1 MAMPREMPWVEK
13 YRPRRLAE
21 IVNQTKA
28 IEQVK
33 AWVEAW
39 LAGKPPKKKA
49 LILAGPPGSGK
60 TTTVYALAREY
71 GFEVIELNASDE
83 RTYEKIERYVQAAYT
98 MDILGKHRKLI
109 FLDEADNIEP
119 SGAKEIAKLIDKA
132 RNPIIMAANHYWEVP
147 REIRA
152 KAQIVEYKRLTQ
164 RDIIKAL
171 VRILHM
177 EKTTVPKEVLYDIA
191 KHAGGDLRAAVNDL
205 QTVVTGGIEDAHEIL
220 AYRDTEK
227 SVFQALA
234 QVFATDNAKKAKMAT
249 LGVDMFPHELLQWID
264 ENVPYVYYRPGDIA
278 RAYEALSR
286 ADIYLGRAQ
295 RTGAYSL
302 WKYATDMMTAGVAV
316 AGVKKKGFVRIYPP
330 KTIKLLTESKTE
342 RGLRDSVIKKIMKEM
357 HMAKLE
363 ALETLNYLK
372 AIFENNPDVAAHFVV
387 YLDLDLKEVEFIA
400 GDKEKAKTI
409 WAKSMNI
416 EKKLKREGELEARAR
431 EAGKERE
438 EETAAEEEAKAG
450 EEAEGETEKAGK
462 EPEEEEISEEE
473 LEKAEEEIETV
484 GKEESE
490 KIDKPKKKG
499 KQATLFDFL
508 KK

>member
-1 MAMPREMPWVEK
+1 MPREALWVEK

-21 IVNQTKA
+21 MVNQTKA

-39 LAGKPPKKKA
+39 LAGKLPKKKA

-83 RTYEKIERYVQAAYT
+83 RTYEKIERYIQAAYT
-98 MDILGKHRKLI
+98 MDILGRHRKLI

-132 RNPIIMAANHYWEVP
+132 RNPILMSANHYWEIP
-147 REIRA
+147 REIRN

-164 RDIIKAL
+164 RDVIKAL
-171 VRILHM
+171 VRILHR
-177 EKTTVPKEVLYDIA
+177 EGVTVPKEVLYDIA

-205 QTVVTGGIEDAHEIL
+205 QTVVTGGTEDAHEVL

-234 QVFATDNAKKAKMAT
+234 QIFATDNAKKAKMAT

-264 ENVPYVYYRPGDIA
+264 ENVPYVYSRPGDIA
-278 RAYEALSR
+278 RAYEAISR

-295 RTGAYSL
+295 RTGNYGL

-330 KTIKLLTESKTE
+330 KTIKLLTQSKTE
-342 RGLRDSVIKKIMKEM
+342 RALRDSVVKKIMKEM

-363 ALETLNYLK
+363 ALETLNYLR
-372 AIFENNPDVAAHFVV
+372 AIFENNPEVAAHFVV
-387 YLDLDLKEVEFIA
+387 YLDLDLKEVEFIV
-400 GDKEKAKTI
+400 GDGEKAKTI

-431 EAGKERE
+431 EAKKESE
-438 EETAAEEEAKAG
+438 EAEEEG
-450 EEAEGETEKAGK
+450 QGG
-462 EPEEEEISEEE
+462 ISEEE
-473 LEKAEEEIETV
+473 LEKAEEEIEPV
-484 GKEESE
+484 GKGSRKE
-490 KIDKPKKKG
+490 KKG

-508 KK
+508 RKS

>member
-1 MAMPREMPWVEK
+1 MPREAPWVEK
-13 YRPRRLAE
+13 YRPRKLSE
-21 IVNQTKA
+21 IVNQEKA
-28 IEQVK
+28 IEQVR

-39 LAGKPPKKKA
+39 LHGNPPKKKA

-60 TTTVYALAREY
+60 TTTVYALANEY

-83 RTYEKIERYVQAAYT
+83 RTYTMIERYVQAAYT

-132 RNPIIMAANHYWEVP
+132 KNPIIMAANHYWEVP
-147 REIRA
+147 REIRD

-171 VRILHM
+171 IRILKM
-177 EKTTVPKEVLYDIA
+177 EGKTVPKEILYEIA
-191 KHAGGDLRAAVNDL
+191 KRSNGDLRAAINDL
-205 QTVVTGGIEDAHEIL
+205 QTVVTGGVEDAKEVL
-220 AYRDTEK
+220 AYRDVEK

-234 QVFATDNAKKAKMAT
+234 QVFATDNAKKAKIAV
-249 LGVDMFPHELLQWID
+249 LGVDMFPDELLQWID
-264 ENVPYVYYRPGDIA
+264 ENIPYVYYRPEDIA

-316 AGVKKKGFVRIYPP
+316 AGVKKKGFVKIYPP
-330 KTIKLLTESKTE
+330 KTIKILTESKEE
-342 RGLRDSVIKKIMKEM
+342 RTLRDSVVKKIMKEM

-372 AIFENNPDVAAHFVV
+372 AIFENNSEMAAHFVV
-387 YLDLDLKEVEFIA
+387 YLDLDLKEVEFIV

-416 EKKLKREGELEARAR
+416 EKKLKKEGELEARAR
-431 EAGKERE
+431 EIRKEFE
-438 EETAAEEEAKAG
+438 EVETTEEGEEI
-450 EEAEGETEKAGK
+450 EEAEETTE
-462 EPEEEEISEEE
+462 EVQEETEEEISEEE
-473 LEKAEEEIETV
+473 LEKATKEIEAV
-484 GKEESE
+484 GRKKEE
-490 KIDKPKKKG
+490 KKKG

>member
-1 MAMPREMPWVEK
+1 MAMPREVPWVEK
-13 YRPRRLAE
+13 YRPRRLDE
-21 IVNQTKA
+21 IVGQTKA

-33 AWVEAW
+33 AWIGAW
-39 LAGKPPKKKA
+39 LEGKPPKKKA
-49 LILAGPPGSGK
+49 LILAGPPGTGK

-98 MDILGKHRKLI
+98 MDILGKRRKLI

-119 SGAKEIAKLIDKA
+119 TGAREIAKLIDKA
-132 RNPIIMAANHYWEVP
+132 RNPIIMSANHYWEVP
-147 REIRA
+147 REIRSR
-152 KAQIVEYKRLTQ
+152 AQIVEYKRLTQ

-171 VRILHM
+171 ARILHH
-177 EKTTVPKEVLYDIA
+177 EGKRVPKELLYDIA

-205 QTVVTGGIEDAHEIL
+205 QTVVTGGVEDAAQVL

-234 QVFATDNAKKAKMAT
+234 QIFATDNAKKARMAT

-264 ENVPYVYYRPGDIA
+264 ENVPYVYYRPEDIA

-295 RTGAYSL
+295 RTGNYGL

-330 KTIKLLTESKTE
+330 KTIKLLTESKAE
-342 RGLRDSVIKKIMKEM
+342 RGLRDSVVKKIMSEM

-363 ALETLNYLK
+363 ALETLNYLR
-372 AIFENNPDVAAHFVV
+372 AIFENSADVAAHFVV
-387 YLDLDLKEVEFIA
+387 FLELTEKEVEFIA
-400 GDKEKAKTI
+400 GDRERARTI
-409 WAKSMNI
+409 WAKSLNI
-416 EKKLKREGELEARAR
+416 HKKLKERGELEGHV
-431 EAGKERE
+431 EAAVEKESG
-438 EETAAEEEAKAG
+438 ETGPKEEAV
-450 EEAEGETEKAGK
+450 EAL
-462 EPEEEEISEEE
+462 EEISEEE
-473 LEKAEEEIETV
+473 LEKAEEEMESV
-484 GKEESE
+484 EEPKESGKV
-490 KIDKPKKKG
+490 DKPGKKG

>member
-1 MAMPREMPWVEK
+1 MPREAPWVEK
-13 YRPRRLAE
+13 YRPRKLSE
-21 IVNQTKA
+21 IVNQEKA
-28 IEQVK
+28 IEQVR

-39 LAGKPPKKKA
+39 LHGNPPKKKA

-60 TTTVYALAREY
+60 TTTVYALAHEY

-147 REIRA
+147 KEIRA

-171 VRILHM
+171 IRILKR
-177 EKTTVPKEVLYDIA
+177 EGITVPKEVLYDIA
-191 KHAGGDLRAAVNDL
+191 KHANGDLRAAVNDL
-205 QTVVTGGIEDAHEIL
+205 QTVVTGGVEDAHEVL

-234 QVFATDNAKKAKMAT
+234 QVFATDNAKKAKIAI

-264 ENVPYVYYRPGDIA
+264 ENVPYVYYRPEDIA
-278 RAYEALSR
+278 RAYEAISR

-342 RGLRDSVIKKIMKEM
+342 RTLRDSVVKKIMKEM

-372 AIFENNPDVAAHFVV
+372 AIFENNPDMAAHFVV

-431 EAGKERE
+431 EAGKELE
-438 EETAAEEEAKAG
+438 EAKEAAEEEEAEK
-450 EEAEGETEKAGK
+450 AEGETEEAG
-462 EPEEEEISEEE
+462 EETEEEINEEE
-473 LEKAEEEIETV
+473 LEKAEEEIEPV
-484 GKEESE
+484 RKEESE
-490 KIDKPKKKG
+490 KIDRPKKKG

-508 KK
+508 KR

>member
-1 MAMPREMPWVEK
+1 MPREMPWVEK
-13 YRPRRLAE
+13 YRPRKLSE
-21 IVNQTKA
+21 IVNQEKA
-28 IEQVK
+28 IGQVK
-33 AWVEAW
+33 AWIEAW
-39 LAGKPPKKKA
+39 LHGHPPKKKA

-60 TTTVYALAREY
+60 TTTVYALAHEY

-98 MDILGKHRKLI
+98 MDILGKSRKII

-147 REIRA
+147 REIRN

-171 VRILHM
+171 VRILHR
-177 EKTTVPKEVLYDIA
+177 EGVTVPKEVLYDIA
-191 KHAGGDLRAAVNDL
+191 KHANGDLRAAVNDL
-205 QTVVTGGIEDAHEIL
+205 QTVVTGGVEDAHEVL

-234 QVFATDNAKKAKMAT
+234 QVFATDNAKKAKLAV

-264 ENVPYVYYRPGDIA
+264 ENVPYVYYKPEDIA
-278 RAYEALSR
+278 RAYEAISR

-342 RGLRDSVIKKIMKEM
+342 RTLRDSVIKKIMKEM

-363 ALETLNYLK
+363 ALETLNYLR
-372 AIFENNPDVAAHFVV
+372 AIFENNPDMAAHFVV
-387 YLDLDLKEVEFIA
+387 YLDLDLKEVEFIV
-400 GDKEKAKTI
+400 GDGEKAKTI

-416 EKKLKREGELEARAR
+416 EKKLKKESELEARAR
-431 EAGKERE
+431 EAGRGRE
-438 EETAAEEEAKAG
+438 EAIAEEGEVEGVEEAG
-450 EEAEGETEKAGK
+450 EEA
-462 EPEEEEISEEE
+462 EEEISEEE
-473 LEKAEEEIETV
+473 LEKAEEEIEPV
-484 GKEESE
+484 GKDESE
-490 KIDKPKKKG
+490 KTARPKKG